1 MQKKLKMRLQEV
13 KAGKTDV
20 ADFYFTGR
28 DALNALYGSIESAR
42 SSVLLEFFIFEDDET
57 GMRFARLLEAKA
69 RAGVTV
75 MLSYDAIG
83 SRGVSRKF
91 LKELAASGVRISCF
105 NPVFSAYGIIH
116 ANHRNH
122 RKLAVIDK
130 SISFI
135 GGVNVADRYYDGGKY
150 ALWRDT
156 FCKISG
162 TDTAERLSVI
172 FYNDFNHI
180 YRSGGLVGED
190 WLMSKISG
198 ARSSVKILTPYFTP
212 SKEMYKVLAAACM
225 RGVEID
231 LMMPYRTDSN
241 ILHYCNMA
249 SVENCLGLGMALH
262 LFYNGFNHSKV
273 LIVDDETAYV
283 GSANMDNRSLRLD
296 YEVMV
301 EITGR
306 ESVEFLLKRFSR
318 DLRYC
323 RNLHNVGDWKE
334 RPKRSRLYE
343 RMARLLYKFL

>member
-180 YRSGGLVGED
+180 YKSGGLVGED

-249 SVENCLGLGMALH
+249 SVENCFCSFKYWRAKGTAESNKGKQNKGKRIRKNETGLCGRMGKDASRPAVRFR
-262 LFYNGFNHSKV
+262 LFDR
-273 LIVDDETAYV
+273 LIVMEKNFRSMH
-283 GSANMDNRSLRLD
+283 GSRHGS
-296 YEVMV
+296 
-301 EITGR
+301 
-306 ESVEFLLKRFSR
+306 S
-318 DLRYC
+318 
-323 RNLHNVGDWKE
+323 
-334 RPKRSRLYE
+334 
-343 RMARLLYKFL
+343 